1 MEKAM
6 RGLDTGDE
14 EFFEKKLSKAEKKEL
29 AKKKREAKKAAKA
42 AKEAA
47 AGGGAEADDG
57 AAAAGGKPKKLAP
70 SALRAAQ
77 KAQEAKDAIMP
88 EGWRDLAV
96 TGSLA
101 SDPKLRDV
109 HIENFSLGF
118 HGQQLVK
125 DTRFELNYGR
135 RYGLLGENGSGKS
148 SLLCAL
154 SQQEVEIPEHIDIFH
169 LICEA
174 EASKTITALQYVSEC
189 TEARATLEK
198 EAEVLTDL
206 LGDETEDGV
215 ADMACAGLSPT
226 SATAPPVTCV
236 STTVAFLPVSAPP
249 KTATAYDAA
258 PFSRIVYTYPC
269 GAALLFARVTS
280 ALVTV
285 VSAASA
291 FRTTDTAGPPPVPA
305 KPGCVLRGPTCSVKL
320 PPMSLPVAAVV
331 TVSTRS
337 DANQYPPARDSAF
350 PPSMPSRS
358 SPSAICVRIAT
369 DEMARKSSHCDGC
382 IAAQRGAGASRWG
395 PGRRAIDRPNGVA
408 LSDGQMWCCG

>member
-154 SQQEVEIPEHIDIFH
+154 SQQEV
-169 LICEA
+169 L
-174 EASKTITALQYVSEC
+174 
-189 TEARATLEK
+189 R
-198 EAEVLTDL
+198 
-206 LGDETEDGV
+206 GG
-215 ADMACAGLSPT
+215 
-226 SATAPPVTCV
+226 
-236 STTVAFLPVSAPP
+236 
-249 KTATAYDAA
+249 AA
-258 PFSRIVYTYPC
+258 P
-269 GAALLFARVTS
+269 AARRGGQVT
-280 ALVTV
+280 
-285 VSAASA
+285 
-291 FRTTDTAGPPPVPA
+291 R
-305 KPGCVLRGPTCSVKL
+305 
-320 PPMSLPVAAVV
+320 
-331 TVSTRS
+331 
-337 DANQYPPARDSAF
+337 
-350 PPSMPSRS
+350 
-358 SPSAICVRIAT
+358 
-369 DEMARKSSHCDGC
+369 
-382 IAAQRGAGASRWG
+382 
-395 PGRRAIDRPNGVA
+395 
-408 LSDGQMWCCG
+408 